1 MTTGA
6 SPGIALGPAAVT
18 RDGPGVLV
26 RADLTVNEAVSLDPA
41 TVSGVVLAFGSPHAH
56 SLMLLRAKG
65 IPAVIGTGP
74 GVLQIADGALIAVDG
89 STGEFVVEPSDE
101 VRRVFTARADELH
114 RRRSGAL
121 ARAVEPAHT
130 RDGVAIAVGAPISAT
145 DDALTAAT
153 NGADFGFVRSE
164 FLFLNRR
171 DAPDVDEQYAVYH
184 TIAEL
189 LDGRRVFVRTLDVGG
204 DKPLSFVPS
213 SPEMN
218 PFLGV
223 RGIRWALTHGELLAD
238 QLLALARVACD
249 IPLSILFPMVATLDE
264 LFSARRMLDDA
275 IRKAGEPLDLRV
287 GMMVEVP
294 AAALKADIFA
304 HYVDFFSLGT
314 NDLTQFTMAADRGND
329 AVSALGDPLDPAVL
343 RLIAMTCKGAADRAS
358 VSICGELA
366 GNPLATEALIGL
378 GARSLSVPPRSVAEI
393 KEAVRQS
400 DTGAAQRF
408 SEVLLH
414 TDTARAVSTMLTTRE
429 RR

>member
-6 SPGIALGPAAVT
+6 SPGIALGPAAVSH
-18 RDGPGVLV
+18 DGPGVLV
-26 RADLTVNEAVSLDPA
+26 RADLTVAEAVTLDPNR
-41 TVSGVVLAFGSPHAH
+41 VSAVVLAFGSPHAH

-74 GVLQIADGALIAVDG
+74 GVLQIADRTMIAIDG
-89 STGEFVVEPSDE
+89 STGEFVVDPSDE
-101 VRRVFTARADELH
+101 VRRVFTARADELD

-121 ARAVEPAHT
+121 SRAEEPAHT
-130 RDGVAIAVGAPISAT
+130 RDGTAVSVGAPISAV
-145 DDALTAAT
+145 DDAMTAAT

-171 DAPDVDEQYAVYH
+171 DAPDVEEQFAVYH

-204 DKPLSFVPS
+204 DKPLNFLPS

-223 RGIRWALTHGELLAD
+223 RGIRWALTHGELLAN
-238 QLLALARVACD
+238 QLLALARVART
-249 IPLSILFPMVATLDE
+249 IPLSVLFPMVATLDE
-264 LFSARRMLDDA
+264 LFAARRMLDDA
-275 IRKAGEPLDLRV
+275 IRQVGQPHDLRV

-294 AAALKADIFA
+294 AAALKADLFA
-304 HYVDFFSLGT
+304 HYVDFFSIGT
-314 NDLTQFTMAADRGND
+314 NDLTQFTIAADRGND
-329 AVSALGDPLDPAVL
+329 AVAALGDPLDPAVL
-343 RLIAMTCKGAADRAS
+343 RLISMTCKAAAERAS

-366 GNPLATEALIGL
+366 GNPVATEALIGL

-393 KEAVRQS
+393 KEAVRQT
-400 DTGAAQRF
+400 DTGTAQRF

-414 TDTARAVSTMLTTRE
+414 TDTAGAVSTLLTTRE
-429 RR
+429 HR